1 MRKKY
6 KNFKR
11 FLVLKKIP
19 RKDHKDVVRGIIK
32 DSKRRH
38 ARFYLRLKDDAEIY
52 DLDKSETYL
61 VFWIST
67 CVCKPFDVER
77 DDNR

>member
-19 RKDHKDVVRGIIK
+19 RRDHKDVVRGTIK

-38 ARFYLRLKDDAEIY
+38 ARFYLRLKEDAKNY
-52 DLDKSETYL
+52 DLDKSGTYL
-61 VFWIST
+61 VYWISN
-67 CVCKPFDVER
+67 CVCKPFDKER
-77 DDNR
+77 DENQ